1 VLLSVLP
8 WQSIKLEPG
17 KLNIACLIHS
27 LDGGGAE
34 RVMAALA
41 SRLSKRAHQVTLVT
55 LGDGNGDRHELD
67 SAVRR
72 RRLDLLF
79 QPQGLFAKLSG
90 NRRRIAELRSVLTD
104 ISPDVVLSFCDRT
117 NILAGFAC
125 PKGVPLVLSER
136 SDPSQQNLGRTWEWL
151 RDRSYRRA
159 QHLVALSDTS
169 SEHLGRRFSVPLS
182 VIPSAVDVP
191 PMRSDRELA
200 KTNQLVIGIGRLE
213 PEKGFDRLI
222 NAFAE
227 ADTESSEWRLRIL
240 GEGSCRDALQLQAQ
254 QLGLQDRVEFP
265 GWVKPV
271 WSELAAATMFVLPS
285 RYEGFP
291 SALLEAMV
299 VGVPS
304 IAVDCESG
312 PRAIL
317 VEQQAEPV
325 VAEQA
330 GLSDQANA
338 HSGLLDV
345 ALPDVALPDVALP
358 GGLLVPND
366 TGSLADGMRLF
377 MADSQSRERI
387 AQRGIEVAQ
396 RFSWAE
402 LVSRYEAVLQG
413 VVEKTS

>member
-1 VLLSVLP
+1 VLLSALP

-17 KLNIACLIHS
+17 KLNIVCLIHS

-41 SRLSKRAHQVTLVT
+41 SRLSQRSHQVTLVT

-67 SAVRR
+67 TLVRR
-72 RRLDLLF
+72 CRLDLLF
-79 QPQGLFAKLSG
+79 QQQGLLGKLSG
-90 NRRRIAELRSVLTD
+90 NRRRIAELRSTLTD
-104 ISPDVVLSFCDRT
+104 LSPDVVLSFCDRT

-136 SDPSQQNLGRTWEWL
+136 SDPSQQNLGRIWEWL

-169 SEHLGRRFSVPLS
+169 AEHLRRRFSVPLS

-191 PMRSDRELA
+191 PIRSDREIA
-200 KTNQLVIGIGRLE
+200 KKNQLVIGIGRLE

-222 NAFAE
+222 HAFAE

-240 GEGSCRDALQLQAQ
+240 GEGSCRDALQSLAQ
-254 QLGLQDRVEFP
+254 RLGLQDRVEFP
-265 GWVKPV
+265 GWVRPV
-271 WSELAAATMFVLPS
+271 WSELSAATMFVLPS

-291 SALLEAMV
+291 SALLESMV

-317 VEQQAEPV
+317 VERQIDPAVAVQA
-325 VAEQA
+325 AN
-330 GLSDQANA
+330 SDQPHAR
-338 HSGLLDV
+338 SCLSKD
-345 ALPDVALPDVALP
+345 ALP

-366 TGSLADGMRLF
+366 TESLADGMRLF
-377 MADSQSRERI
+377 MADSQTRERI
-387 AQRGIEVAQ
+387 AQRGIEVAE

-402 LVSRYEAVLQG
+402 LVSRYEDVLQN
-413 VVEKTS
+413 VVGKTG

>member
-1 VLLSVLP
+1 MLLSALP
-8 WQSIKLEPG
+8 WQSINLEPG
-17 KLNIACLIHS
+17 KLNIVCLIHS

-41 SRLSKRAHQVTLVT
+41 SRLAQRSHQVTLVT
-55 LGDGNGDRHELD
+55 LGDGNGDRHEVDAL
-67 SAVRR
+67 VRR
-72 RRLDLLF
+72 CRLDLLF
-79 QPQGLFAKLSG
+79 QQQGLLGKLSG
-90 NRRRIAELRSVLTD
+90 NRRRIVALRSALTD
-104 ISPDVVLSFCDRT
+104 LSPDVVLSFCDRT

-125 PKGVPLVLSER
+125 PQGVPLVLSER
-136 SDPSQQNLGRTWEWL
+136 SDPSQQNLGRIWEWL

-169 SEHLGRRFSVPLS
+169 AEHLRRRFSVPLS

-200 KTNQLVIGIGRLE
+200 KSNQLVIGIGRLE

-222 NAFAE
+222 HAFAD

-240 GEGSCRDALQLQAQ
+240 GEGSCRDALQSLAQ

-265 GWVKPV
+265 GWVRPV
-271 WSELAAATMFVLPS
+271 WSELSAATMFVLPS

-317 VEQQAEPV
+317 VERQAEPV
-325 VAEQA
+325 VAVKA
-330 GLSDQANA
+330 APSDQTNV
-338 HSGLLDV
+338 HSSLLNDV
-345 ALPDVALPDVALP
+345 LP

-377 MADSQSRERI
+377 MADSQTRERI
-387 AQRGIEVAQ
+387 AQQGIEVAE
-396 RFSWAE
+396 RFGWAE

-413 VVEKTS
+413 VVEKTG